1 MRDVPVTANSNAA
14 STDRDWFRNQLRS
27 QLTLGDV
34 FDWLRRQMPPR
45 NVTEI
50 LTQDEYTHDVVVEW
64 TAERFLVFDA
74 T

>member
-1 MRDVPVTANSNAA
+1 MRDVPVTATSGAV
-14 STDRDWFRNQLRS
+14 TTELDWFRDQLRG

-34 FDWLRRQMPPR
+34 FDWLRRQMPAR

-64 TAERFLVFDA
+64 APERFLVFDA